1 MKAEFNNAFNDLKE
15 YLAAAVPELG
25 GIITH
30 WEDPFLLTK
39 NRAIM
44 LPDSHAEN
52 NGKIT
57 FSAVVWASTVEKS
70 ADTVAQAQ
78 MSAMERIF
86 KAVYSR
92 NAPFPMAVVA
102 ADYFDPPPQSPNVGI
117 MRVLIS
123 MSVEYLDDCDF

>member
-1 MKAEFNNAFNDLKE
+1 MKAEFNSAFNSLKE
-15 YLAAAVPELG
+15 YLAGSVPELG
-25 GIITH
+25 GVITH

-39 NRAIM
+39 NRTIM
-44 LPDSHAEN
+44 LPDSHSEN

-57 FSAVVWASTVEKS
+57 FAAVVWASTVEKS

-78 MSAMERIF
+78 MNAMGKIF
-86 KAVYSR
+86 QAVYSR
-92 NAPFPMAVVA
+92 NAPFPMSIAA
-102 ADYFDPPPQSPNVGI
+102 ADYFDPPQQSPNVGI